1 MKPQGQEVWA
11 GGRPAGR
18 GGGGGALFHLLLGAW
33 VAGVAILLLAA
44 VARTGMQGMQAGVT
58 LAVDHLVT
66 VLLLGELAEGG
77 LGDAAPQMKRQVQVG
92 SFWAS

>member
-44 VARTGMQGMQAGVT
+44 VARTGLQGMQA
-58 LAVDHLVT
+58 DHLVT